1 MEKNFNVG
9 VIYLEK
15 YKKPTIVGYNATRG
29 IIPLAAAVG
38 AATAI
43 APILGAGLFGA
54 AAASIGAA
62 SVTGISVGA
71 AVATGAAI
79 AAAGAA
85 AGAAATK
92 LAGKITLTD
101 PVLALTARKDFA
113 VS

>member
-1 MEKNFNVG
+1 MEKNFNIG
-9 VIYLEK
+9 VIGLES

-29 IIPLAAAVG
+29 IIPLAAVG

-43 APILGAGLFGA
+43 APLIGAGLFGA
-54 AAASIGAA
+54 AAASAGAA
-62 SVTGISVGA
+62 SVAGISVGA
-71 AVATGAAI
+71 AVAAGAAA

-85 AGAAATK
+85 AGVAATK
-92 LAGKITLTD
+92 LAGKITLTA